1 MFARKLSIRVKL
13 EMFSEFTRVLEREIV
28 PLLRQQK
35 GFKDEIVLATPQ
47 SRDVLVLSFWETSE
61 DADAYHNSAYRD
73 ALRVLA
79 GLVEASPRA
88 GAPDVVHTTLY
99 ESYATVSGV

>member
-35 GFKDEIVLATPQ
+35 GFKDEIVLSTPQ

-61 DADAYHNSAYRD
+61 DADTYHDSAYRD

-79 GLVEASPRA
+79 GLVEASPRV

-99 ESYATVSGV
+99 ESYAAVSGV